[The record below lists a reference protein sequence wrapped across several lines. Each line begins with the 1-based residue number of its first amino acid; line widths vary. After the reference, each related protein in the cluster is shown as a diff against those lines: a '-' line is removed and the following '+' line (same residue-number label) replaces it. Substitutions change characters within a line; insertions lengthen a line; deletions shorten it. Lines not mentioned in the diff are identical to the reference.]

1 MGWDTGIWPRLLSVP
16 STGDWMTCG
25 MEISGIFKTMRRH
38 EKMRLN
44 RNIAR
49 NNIFVSGILFFGV
62 KVSAELSNIL
72 PLVPYKLFS
81 VPVSIV
87 QCPKIF
93 CQISQV

>member
-1 MGWDTGIWPRLLSVP
+1 
-16 STGDWMTCG
+16 
-25 MEISGIFKTMRRH
+25 MRRF
-38 EKMRLN
+38 RLN

-49 NNIFVSGILFFGV
+49 NNIFVSGILCFGV

-72 PLVPYKLFS
+72 PLVPYKLSS

-93 CQISQV
+93 CQISQVRKFSGILDPPVMTALMVLVCIST